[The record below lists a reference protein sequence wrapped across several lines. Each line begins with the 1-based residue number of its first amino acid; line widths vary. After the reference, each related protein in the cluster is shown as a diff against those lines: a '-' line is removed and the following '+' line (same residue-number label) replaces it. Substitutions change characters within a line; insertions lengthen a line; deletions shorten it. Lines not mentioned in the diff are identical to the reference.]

1 MSCGIYKITNKE
13 NGKAYIGQSVH
24 IEDRWYKHK
33 WESQAEGY
41 PQYNYTIH
49 KAFRKY
55 GISAFTFEII
65 EECDQEM
72 LDERE
77 KYWIALYDTYMKGYN
92 DTEGGDGGPIMKG
105 EDNPRARLTD
115 EDVFDIRNRALKCES
130 QSEVYHHFYAEKIS
144 FRQFQRVWQGE
155 GWEHILPEVADFIHS
170 KEYLS
175 AIKSNAAK
183 KQITQQQI
191 DAWTDIEKR
200 KMNGEKRL
208 EVYELYKE
216 RYSLSGFNKIWY
228 KNKEGVKAV
237 KKAVAKL
244 DKDTEEVLDVY
255 ESAAEA
261 GRQNACDASGISK
274 VCRGVRPNCGGFKW
288 RFYE

>member
-13 NGKAYIGQSVH
+13 NGKAYIGQSIH

-33 WESQAEGY
+33 WEAETEGY
-41 PQYNYTIH
+41 PAYDYTIH

-55 GISAFTFEII
+55 GVSAFTFEII
-65 EECDQEM
+65 EECIQES

-77 KYWIALYDTYMKGYN
+77 KYWIAFYDTYFNGYN

-105 EDNPRARLTD
+105 EENPRARLT
-115 EDVFDIRNRALKCES
+115 EQDVFDIRSRVLKCES
-130 QSEVYHHFYAEKIS
+130 QSEVYHQLYTDKIS
-144 FRQFQRVWQGE
+144 FRQFARVWQGE
-155 GWEHILPEVADFIHS
+155 GWEHILPEVADFVRS
-170 KEYLS
+170 KKYLS
-175 AIKSNAAK
+175 TVKSNAAK
-183 KQITQQQI
+183 KQITQQQK
-191 DAWTDIEKR
+191 DAWEDIEQR
-200 KMNGEKRL
+200 KANGEKRL
-208 EVYELYKE
+208 EVYELYKNQ
-216 RYSLSGFNKIWY
+216 YSISGFNKIWY

-244 DKDTEEVLDVY
+244 DKDTEEILDIY

-274 VCRGVRPNCGGFKW
+274 VCRGVRPVCGGFKW
-288 RFYE
+288 KFYE

>member
-13 NGKAYIGQSVH
+13 NGKAYIGQSIH
-24 IEDRWYKHK
+24 IEDRWHKHK

-72 LDERE
+72 LNERE

-92 DTEGGDGGPIMKG
+92 DTEGGDGGPVMKG

-115 EDVFDIRNRALKCES
+115 EDVFDIRSRALKCES
-130 QSEVYHHFYAEKIS
+130 QSEVYHRLYSEKIS

-170 KEYLS
+170 KEYLFTV
-175 AIKSNAAK
+175 KSNAAK

-191 DAWTDIEKR
+191 DAWEDIEKR
-200 KMNGEKRL
+200 KLNGEKRL
-208 EVYELYKE
+208 EVYDLYKE
-216 RYSLSGFNKIWY
+216 QYSLSGFNKIWY

-244 DKDTEEVLDVY
+244 DKDTEEILDVY

-261 GRQNACDASGISK
+261 GRQNSCDASGISK
-274 VCRGVRPNCGGFKW
+274 TCRGMRSNCGGFKW
-288 RFYE
+288 KFYE